1 MIVIIGKVAVQ
12 PDKLELFF
20 SEINKAIEATQ
31 KEAGVSRYE
40 LAQSVGEPNNYLV
53 NEEYANEAAIASH
66 IETEHMKRL
75 GPVLGTMVDAPPVGK
90 KYYVTSTE
98 ML

>member
-1 MIVIIGKVAVQ
+1 MIVIIGKGVVQ

-20 SEINKAIEATQ
+20 SEVNKAIEATQ

-40 LAQSVGEPNNYLV
+40 LVQSVGEPNTYLII
-53 NEEYANEAAIASH
+53 EEYADEAAMASH
-66 IETEHMKRL
+66 FESEHFKRL
-75 GPVLGTMVDAPPVGK
+75 GAVLGTMLAGLPVVK
-90 KYYVTSTE
+90 QYNVSSTE